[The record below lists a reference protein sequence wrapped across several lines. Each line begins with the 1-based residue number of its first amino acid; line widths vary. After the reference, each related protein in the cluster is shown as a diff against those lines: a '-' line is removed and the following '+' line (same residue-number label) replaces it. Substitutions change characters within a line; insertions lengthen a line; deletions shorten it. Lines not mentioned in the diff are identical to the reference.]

1 MVSKKNKKG
10 PRGLCLGL
18 KIGTFWK
25 RAKSKPSCAPTVS
38 TTATTA
44 TTSNAATMPSPDDG
58 VPTPETEF
66 PAIEEACEVPTTK
79 LCTHCLEYNFSQET
93 LDPQL
98 RPGRLDRNAVFTT
111 FGKLVKSSTTCPLC
125 KLILEGLENK
135 YAGDNEDSLKDR
147 VGKNSEVVVSM
158 WLEKETTISL
168 FIIPPE
174 VKKPRHPIPRLTE
187 SNLRVYR
194 DIGGWAQR
202 PPLKP
207 WSKPCLKRLKQW
219 LSECLEHHRP
229 AECCTMRS
237 GEEIDESL
245 PPVLPS
251 RVIDVGPLSGSVG
264 ARLVES
270 NGNRGSLKAE
280 RPYLTTTKTLEKH
293 LSALPWDS
301 LPKTLQ
307 DSIRLTRAIGVRYLW
322 IDSLCIIQDSN
333 DDWEKE
339 AARMG
344 TLYAQARLVIAATLG
359 ADAEAGLFP
368 FQTYIYRPGRPGAA
382 SSLYFSKLPKER
394 GSPQPDFPLFTRGWA
409 MQEWVLARRIVFWT
423 QDRMCWQCARNCV
436 GDDGKIMMT
445 ASGLFERYNTW
456 KEIVTGY
463 SGRELTFPTD
473 KLVAIS
479 GIANEIQKQR
489 PKDKSD
495 GSIKR
500 FWIGGI
506 AYPVMVVGLPSWWC
520 AISVG

>member
-1 MVSKKNKKG
+1 M
-10 PRGLCLGL
+10 
-18 KIGTFWK
+18 
-25 RAKSKPSCAPTVS
+25 
-38 TTATTA
+38 
-44 TTSNAATMPSPDDG
+44 
-58 VPTPETEF
+58 
-66 PAIEEACEVPTTK
+66 
-79 LCTHCLEYNFSQET
+79 
-93 LDPQL
+93 
-98 RPGRLDRNAVFTT
+98 
-111 FGKLVKSSTTCPLC
+111 
-125 KLILEGLENK
+125 
-135 YAGDNEDSLKDR
+135 
-147 VGKNSEVVVSM
+147 
-158 WLEKETTISL
+158 
-168 FIIPPE
+168 
-174 VKKPRHPIPRLTE
+174 
-187 SNLRVYR
+187 
-194 DIGGWAQR
+194 
-202 PPLKP
+202 
-207 WSKPCLKRLKQW
+207 
-219 LSECLEHHRP
+219 
-229 AECCTMRS
+229 
-237 GEEIDESL
+237 
-245 PPVLPS
+245 
-251 RVIDVGPLSGSVG
+251 
-264 ARLVES
+264 
-270 NGNRGSLKAE
+270 
-280 RPYLTTTKTLEKH
+280 TTTKTLEKH

-489 PKDKSD
+489 PKDKYVFGSWRSD
-495 GSIKR
+495 IREDLLWSGQTAQSKDSGLEGLHIPSWSWACHPGGVQFLWDEKKWYTHTWYR
-500 FWIGGI
+500 PIQSAVLFLKDSSLQTVARTKTVDFDKPDMINFCFRWFRNDNGDLNYDSSHYPNGLGKYDLFRILSQKIGHCSVQIAFRQNKIFIVFDSRDFLDTYQKERDTRQCGKMKQAIEAIERSSGLPAGI
-506 AYPVMVVGLPSWWC
+506 ADELAFVEMAQDYLGKLSAGLLLRKSPHTPGRYIRVGFGFAFTPWIRDAKWGKFVVE
-520 AISVG
+520 